1 MRKIY
6 KWLVSFVLM
15 ASFVACDDQQIN
27 VSDYLN
33 SSDSTSM
40 TIPSDGIKISNL
52 EFTEN
57 HKYLTVSGKL
67 ASDIGAYDL
76 TDSTKV
82 GCAAT
87 LNAGLLS
94 NVITDKSV
102 PVLKEIKNIGKDEV
116 AKLGLNL
123 LVLVDLSLSQEIID
137 EERVAVKEMKTLFDR
152 KNLYVAFMSGSNVSE
167 SYEVSDYLLD
177 NYFKRSADSYTYLY
191 RSMKVKMNE
200 MVDSSSVF
208 KNARYKS
215 LVVLSGG
222 LTYVD
227 DIPVDPQHFELQKE
241 LTGMVNQPEYKF
253 PVYYANFSDSLA
265 VKTDDDSNV
274 AQYLCQDSHGL
285 YQSKFK
291 WHTIASNMMSG
302 FNIDYNDYRMVFEL
316 PSKKVFRGN
325 RHHLNILFYDKNTL
339 VKGQPKPIVSGE
351 MIFYL
356 GSMFD
361 PVIVDGDSTFEVVLQ
376 GFLLAFVIALILYA
390 IFQLL
395 IPYIRYKLFKRNY
408 VITYE
413 GKQMSFKGELL
424 SESCYLCKAPFVE
437 GDEVVVKCKH
447 TMHKECWD
455 ENDYHCPEHG
465 RHCPEGSHYY
475 NSNNLWDHYNASF
488 YMKWILIAVL
498 AGFVAWVMFTIR
510 THHYSE
516 QIIRDIVISVNDL
529 EPGSPATEHY
539 FEEYGSHLLNL
550 PDLGF
555 DISFWLTFF
564 LCIITVSRRQWFHRY
579 QEIFLRAVVAGLLG
593 YICFLLASVISIVLR
608 VDNNTIILDCIPWAL
623 MSWIIMLAV
632 TIFTKIKIRKWFFLV
647 AMAVGLV
654 SMYIWVF
661 FYSDSMMD
669 YRVALLLSYIIYS
682 VGIALCIARLAPKSE
697 RYFLHVEGA
706 IKEMDIALYKWLR
719 VSSTHIVTIGK
730 SVDCN
735 IQLSWDVNG
744 TVAPLQ
750 AEIRQYRG
758 SLRLCAIEEGV
769 FIGDKPLPVGEEEW
783 LYHGK
788 RFTIGNTTFTYIEKD
803 L

>member
-1 MRKIY
+1 
-6 KWLVSFVLM
+6 
-15 ASFVACDDQQIN
+15 
-27 VSDYLN
+27 
-33 SSDSTSM
+33 M

-82 GCAAT
+82 GYTAS

-94 NVITDKSV
+94 DVITDKSV

-123 LVLVDLSLSQEIID
+123 LVLVDLSLPQEIIA

-152 KNLYVAFMSGSNVSE
+152 KNLFVAFMSGSNVSE

-241 LTGMVNQPEYKF
+241 LTNMIKQPEYKF
-253 PVYYANFSDSLA
+253 PIYYANYSDSLA
-265 VKTDDDSNV
+265 VMTDDESNV

-302 FNIDYNDYRMVFEL
+302 FNIDYNDYGMVFEL

-376 GFLLAFVIALILYA
+376 GLLLVSVIALILYA

-395 IPYIRYKLFKRNY
+395 IP
-408 VITYE
+408 
-413 GKQMSFKGELL
+413 
-424 SESCYLCKAPFVE
+424 
-437 GDEVVVKCKH
+437 
-447 TMHKECWD
+447 
-455 ENDYHCPEHG
+455 
-465 RHCPEGSHYY
+465 
-475 NSNNLWDHYNASF
+475 
-488 YMKWILIAVL
+488 
-498 AGFVAWVMFTIR
+498 
-510 THHYSE
+510 
-516 QIIRDIVISVNDL
+516 
-529 EPGSPATEHY
+529 
-539 FEEYGSHLLNL
+539 
-550 PDLGF
+550 
-555 DISFWLTFF
+555 
-564 LCIITVSRRQWFHRY
+564 
-579 QEIFLRAVVAGLLG
+579 
-593 YICFLLASVISIVLR
+593 
-608 VDNNTIILDCIPWAL
+608 
-623 MSWIIMLAV
+623 
-632 TIFTKIKIRKWFFLV
+632 
-647 AMAVGLV
+647 
-654 SMYIWVF
+654 
-661 FYSDSMMD
+661 
-669 YRVALLLSYIIYS
+669 
-682 VGIALCIARLAPKSE
+682 
-697 RYFLHVEGA
+697 
-706 IKEMDIALYKWLR
+706 
-719 VSSTHIVTIGK
+719 
-730 SVDCN
+730 
-735 IQLSWDVNG
+735 
-744 TVAPLQ
+744 
-750 AEIRQYRG
+750 
-758 SLRLCAIEEGV
+758 
-769 FIGDKPLPVGEEEW
+769 
-783 LYHGK
+783 
-788 RFTIGNTTFTYIEKD
+788 
-803 L
+803 

>member
-82 GCAAT
+82 GYAAT

-94 NVITDKSV
+94 KVITDKSV

-167 SYEVSDYLLD
+167 SYEATDYVLD
-177 NYFKRSADSYTYLY
+177 NYFKRSSDSYTYLY

-200 MVDSSSVF
+200 MVDSSTVF

-241 LTGMVNQPEYKF
+241 LTNMIKQPEYKF
-253 PVYYANFSDSLA
+253 PIYYANYSDSLA
-265 VKTDDDSNV
+265 VMTDDESNV

-376 GFLLAFVIALILYA
+376 GLLLVSVIALILYA

-455 ENDYHCPEHG
+455 ENDYHCPEYG
-465 RHCPEGSHYY
+465 RHCPNGSHYY
-475 NSNNLWDHYNASF
+475 NSNNLWDFYNASF

-510 THHYSE
+510 THYFSE

-550 PDLGF
+550 PGLGL
-555 DISFWLTFF
+555 DTSFWLTFF
-564 LCIITVSRRQWFHRY
+564 LCIITVSRRQWFYRY

-769 FIGDKPLPVGEEEW
+769 FIGDKPLPVGKEEW

-788 RFTIGNTTFTYIEKD
+788 RFMIGNTTFTYIEKD

>member
-82 GCAAT
+82 GYTAS

-94 NVITDKSV
+94 DVITDKSV

-137 EERVAVKEMKTLFDR
+137 EERLAVREMKTLFDR
-152 KNLYVAFMSGSNVSE
+152 KNLFVAFMSGSNVSE
-167 SYEVSDYLLD
+167 SYEATDYVLD
-177 NYFKRSADSYTYLY
+177 NYFKRSSDSYTYLY

-200 MVDSSSVF
+200 MVDSSTVF

-241 LTGMVNQPEYKF
+241 LTNMIKQPEYKF
-253 PVYYANFSDSLA
+253 PIYYANYSDSLA
-265 VKTDDDSNV
+265 VMTDDESNV

-376 GFLLAFVIALILYA
+376 GLLLVSVIALILYA

-455 ENDYHCPEHG
+455 ENDYHCPEYG

-475 NSNNLWDHYNASF
+475 NSNNLWDFYNASF

-510 THHYSE
+510 THYFSE

-550 PDLGF
+550 PGLGL
-555 DISFWLTFF
+555 DTSFWLTFF
-564 LCIITVSRRQWFHRY
+564 LCIITVSRRQWFYRY

-769 FIGDKPLPVGEEEW
+769 FIGDKPLPVGKEEW

-788 RFTIGNTTFTYIEKD
+788 RFMIGNTTFTYIEKD

>member
-82 GCAAT
+82 GYTAS

-94 NVITDKSV
+94 DVITDKSV

-152 KNLYVAFMSGSNVSE
+152 KNLFVAFMSGSNVSE
-167 SYEVSDYLLD
+167 SYEATDYVLD
-177 NYFKRSADSYTYLY
+177 NYFKRSSDSYTYLY

-241 LTGMVNQPEYKF
+241 LTNMIKQPEYKF
-253 PVYYANFSDSLA
+253 PIYYANYSDSLA
-265 VKTDDDSNV
+265 VMTDDESNV

-376 GFLLAFVIALILYA
+376 GLLLVSVIALILYA

-455 ENDYHCPEHG
+455 ENDYHCPEYG
-465 RHCPEGSHYY
+465 RHCPNGSHYY
-475 NSNNLWDHYNASF
+475 NSNNLWDFYNASF

-510 THHYSE
+510 THYFSE

-550 PDLGF
+550 PGLGL
-555 DISFWLTFF
+555 DTSFWLTFF
-564 LCIITVSRRQWFHRY
+564 LCIITVSRRQWFYRY

-769 FIGDKPLPVGEEEW
+769 FIGDKPLPVGKEEW

>member
-1 MRKIY
+1 
-6 KWLVSFVLM
+6 
-15 ASFVACDDQQIN
+15 
-27 VSDYLN
+27 
-33 SSDSTSM
+33 
-40 TIPSDGIKISNL
+40 
-52 EFTEN
+52 
-57 HKYLTVSGKL
+57 
-67 ASDIGAYDL
+67 
-76 TDSTKV
+76 
-82 GCAAT
+82 
-87 LNAGLLS
+87 
-94 NVITDKSV
+94 
-102 PVLKEIKNIGKDEV
+102 
-116 AKLGLNL
+116 
-123 LVLVDLSLSQEIID
+123 
-137 EERVAVKEMKTLFDR
+137 
-152 KNLYVAFMSGSNVSE
+152 
-167 SYEVSDYLLD
+167 
-177 NYFKRSADSYTYLY
+177 
-191 RSMKVKMNE
+191 
-200 MVDSSSVF
+200 
-208 KNARYKS
+208 

-241 LTGMVNQPEYKF
+241 LTNMIKQPEYKF
-253 PVYYANFSDSLA
+253 PIYYANYSDSLA
-265 VKTDDDSNV
+265 VMTDDESNV

-376 GFLLAFVIALILYA
+376 GLLLVSVIALILYA

-455 ENDYHCPEHG
+455 ENDYHCPEYG
-465 RHCPEGSHYY
+465 RHCPNGSHYY
-475 NSNNLWDHYNASF
+475 NSNNLWDFYNASF

-510 THHYSE
+510 THYFSE

-550 PDLGF
+550 PGLGL
-555 DISFWLTFF
+555 DTSFWLTFF
-564 LCIITVSRRQWFHRY
+564 LCIITVSRRQWFYRY

-769 FIGDKPLPVGEEEW
+769 FIGDKPLPVGKEEW

>member
-40 TIPSDGIKISNL
+40 TIPSDGMKISNL
-52 EFTEN
+52 EFSEN

-67 ASDIGAYDL
+67 VSDIGAYDL

-82 GCAAT
+82 GYAAT

-94 NVITDKSV
+94 NVITDESV

-123 LVLVDLSLSQEIID
+123 LVLVDLSLPQEIID

-152 KNLYVAFMSGSNVSE
+152 KNLFVAFMSGSNVSE

-200 MVDSSSVF
+200 MVDSSTVF

-241 LTGMVNQPEYKF
+241 LTNMIKQPEYKF
-253 PVYYANFSDSLA
+253 PIYYANYSDSLA
-265 VKTDDDSNV
+265 VMTDDESNV

-291 WHTIASNMMSG
+291 WHSIASNMMSG
-302 FNIDYNDYRMVFEL
+302 FNIDYDDYRIVFEL

-465 RHCPEGSHYY
+465 RHCPNGSHYY
-475 NSNNLWDHYNASF
+475 NSNNLWDFYNASF

-564 LCIITVSRRQWFHRY
+564 LCIITVSRRQWFYRY
-579 QEIFLRAVVAGLLG
+579 QEIFLRAVVAGVLG
-593 YICFLLASVISIVLR
+593 YLCFMLACIISIVLR

-769 FIGDKPLPVGEEEW
+769 FIGEKPLPVGDEEW

-788 RFTIGNTTFTYIEKD
+788 SFKIGNTIFTYIEKD